1 MSDQM
6 EKNIIKIL
14 KNQEEQN
21 KFNKNVLEKLDNLEK
36 NQQVTNER
44 LDKMESNQQSMSNR
58 LDRMENN
65 QQSMNNRLDR
75 MENNQQSMS
84 NRLDRIESNQS
95 NFQSELQIYKDNQ
108 SEINSLLNNL
118 SFEMKETQKVVEFNT
133 SRIINLETK
142 LTDQIKALFDARS
155 VNDGKHYT
163 YEDHITTLNSKIFNL
178 DVRTSALEDYV
189 KTLKEA

>member
-58 LDRMENN
+58 LDR
-65 QQSMNNRLDR
+65 
-75 MENNQQSMS
+75 
-84 NRLDRIESNQS
+84 IESNQS
-95 NFQSELQIYKDNQ
+95 NFQSELQIYKNNQ

-155 VNDGKHYT
+155 VNYGKHDT
-163 YEDHITTLNSKIFNL
+163 YEDHITILNSKIFNL

>member
-44 LDKMESNQQSMSNR
+44 LDKMEGNQQDIYERLSSGEYKQTELSGKLSQMS
-58 LDRMENN
+58 LDQNGIKN
-65 QQSMNNRLDR
+65 
-75 MENNQQSMS
+75 
-84 NRLDRIESNQS
+84 
-95 NFQSELQIYKDNQ
+95 K
-108 SEINSLLNNL
+108 INTLLL
-118 SFEMKETQKVVEFNT
+118 EEKETKKVVEFNT

-155 VNDGKHYT
+155 VNYGKHDT
-163 YEDHITTLNSKIFNL
+163 YEDHITILNSKIFNL